1 MKTTI
6 LFVAEVEF
14 KQGND
19 VVDFV
24 KVRFAD
30 KFDGYKQN
38 ADGEF
43 EVARVDEVVMY
54 KSAFLAQIFTSIP
67 ELALAY
73 TRTESFA
80 CIRAALQKVEC
91 ELIRTVVT
99 DEDSDHNRYT
109 TEIKDIK
116 VSERVQAMLDK
127 EIERAFE

>member
-14 KQGND
+14 KQGKD

-24 KVRFAD
+24 KVRFSNE
-30 KFDGYKQN
+30 FDGYKQN

-43 EVARVDEVVMY
+43 EMARVNEVVMY

-73 TRTESFA
+73 SRTESFN
-80 CIRAALQKVEC
+80 CIRAALQKADC
-91 ELIRTVVT
+91 ELVRTIVT
-99 DEDSDHNRYT
+99 DEDSDHNRFA

-116 VSERVQAMLDK
+116 VGEKVQQMLDK
-127 EIERAFE
+127 ELERAFE

>member
-1 MKTTI
+1 MRTQI
-6 LFVAEVEF
+6 LFVSEVEF
-14 KQGND
+14 KQGKD

-24 KVRFAD
+24 KIRFANE
-30 KFDGYKQN
+30 FDGYKQN
-38 ADGEF
+38 ADGDF
-43 EVARVDEVVMY
+43 EVARVNEVIMY

-91 ELIRTVVT
+91 ELIRTIVT
-99 DEDSDHNRYT
+99 DEDSDHNRYA
-109 TEIKDIK
+109 TEIRDIK
-116 VSERVQAMLDK
+116 VSDKIQAMLDK